1 MDLWYTARRTY
12 DKYYDQEGISWK
24 KYLDWSK
31 LSHLREVISMDTMLN
46 EILVKPD
53 HNYTDNWN
61 HIITQ
66 NLYETGCF
74 TDLDYVIKKVQPML
88 GFNLLAVIRE
98 PIKEFN
104 SITVKDFEFVGY
116 DLLDQSYDTSAL
128 TNCGGFD
135 ETFSTSDLNAFGL
148 ISDYEKA
155 YVIKKKLFENN
166 PDEYHADYNV
176 IAIWRHKTIG
186 RRPKSI

>member
-1 MDLWYTARRTY
+1 MDFWYTARGTY
-12 DKYYDQEGISWK
+12 DKHYDQEGISWK

-31 LSHLREVISMDTMLN
+31 LSHLREVISLDTMLN
-46 EILVKPD
+46 EVLVKPD
-53 HNYTDNWN
+53 HNYTDDWN

-88 GFNLLAVIRE
+88 RFNLLAVIQE
-98 PIKEFN
+98 PVKECN

-135 ETFSTSDLNAFGL
+135 ETFSASDLNELGL
-148 ISDYEKA
+148 ISDYGKA
-155 YVIKKKLFENN
+155 YVIKKRLLENN
-166 PDEYHADYNV
+166 PDEYHVDCNV
-176 IAIWRHKTIG
+176 MAIWRHKTIG
-186 RRPKSI
+186 RRPKLI